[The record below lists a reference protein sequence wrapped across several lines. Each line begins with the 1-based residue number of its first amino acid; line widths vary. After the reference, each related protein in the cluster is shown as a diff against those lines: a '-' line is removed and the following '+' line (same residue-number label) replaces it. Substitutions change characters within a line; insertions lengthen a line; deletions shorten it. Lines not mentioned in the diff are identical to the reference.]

1 MTTKTIIRI
10 IALSLALLFFYAAVS
25 KLDQYSIFR
34 LQLQKFPLA
43 LPLIEQM
50 AWLVPVSELVIAGLL
65 LFPALQVKGLFS
77 ALLFLSLYTIYLTCM
92 PDSRFTLS
100 CRCGEPWPSFS
111 LKSNII
117 FNLLCVLV
125 TSVGVVLCGKVM
137 RPLPYSNN
145 NFSSVSYYEETSLK
159 SEVRSMKSEA
169 GGQRSEV

>member
-43 LPLIEQM
+43 LPLVKQM
-50 AWLVPVSELVIAGLL
+50 AWLVPVTELVIAGLL

-77 ALLFLSLYTIYLTCM
+77 ALFFLSLYTIYLTCM
-92 PDSRFTLS
+92 PDSRFTLP

-111 LKSNII
+111 VRSNMI

-125 TSVGVVLCGKVM
+125 ASVGVVLCGKVVQ
-137 RPLPYSNN
+137 PLPYSNDN
-145 NFSSVSYYEETSLK
+145 YSSASSCYEETIVRH
-159 SEVRSMKSEA
+159 EVGSKM
-169 GGQRSEV
+169 